1 LVATI
6 VLVVAVA
13 APVAADDLRPLLVTI
28 DDLPIANGSLHP
40 DAGERRQLTE
50 ELLAALARHDIK
62 AVGLVTWGNLQGPED
77 EELLEMWLAAGHE
90 LGNHSFRHLSL
101 TRSDAE
107 TYVADIEQARG
118 KLATFLEKHGRQ
130 LRFFRYP
137 MLHEG
142 DTEAKLDA
150 VRAYLEQSG
159 QRNLPVTIDNLDCSF
174 AQPWVAARQS
184 NDTAAMTRLAEEY
197 HESLHVAVRHHER
210 RGDQLLGRRS
220 PQILL
225 LHANAIGAAEWDR
238 LFTWLASTGHRF
250 VTADEVLAD
259 PAFSRSHR
267 HVGSKG
273 FGLWDRLAQQQWRQ
287 QAGEEVAALMA
298 AQQEA
303 WNRGDLE
310 AFTSGYTDDAIFISP
325 SGMTHGRQAVLDR
338 YRRSYPDSASRG
350 KLSFELIEMRVATGN
365 ERSMLD
371 DAQPGSVHAVSLV
384 ARWTLT
390 RAGDEE
396 SSTGLTLLVFHRRDG
411 EWKLAQDASF

>member
-1 LVATI
+1 MVIALAD
-6 VLVVAVA
+6 
-13 APVAADDLRPLLVTI
+13 PVAADDLRPLLITI

-40 DAGERRQLTE
+40 DADERRQLTE
-50 ELLAALARHDIK
+50 DLLATLARHGIK
-62 AVGLVTWGNLQGPED
+62 AVGLVTWGNLQGSGD

-101 TRSDAE
+101 THSDAE
-107 TYVADIEQARG
+107 TYIADIEEARS
-118 KLATFLEKHGRQ
+118 KLAAFLEDHGHR

-142 DTEAKLDA
+142 NTEAKLDE
-150 VRAYLEQSG
+150 VRSYLEHSG
-159 QRNLPVTIDNLDCSF
+159 QRNLPVSIDNLDCSF
-174 AQPWVAARQS
+174 AQPWVAARQR
-184 NDTAAMTRLAEEY
+184 NDTATMKHLSEEY

-210 RGDQLLGRRS
+210 RGDQLLGRQS

-238 LFTWLASTGHRF
+238 LFTWLESAGHRF
-250 VTADEVLAD
+250 ATADEVLAD
-259 PAFSRSHR
+259 PAFARPHR
-267 HVGSKG
+267 YIGSKG

-287 QAGEEVAALMA
+287 QAGDEVAALMA

-310 AFTSGYTDDAIFISP
+310 AFTSGYADDALFISP
-325 SGMTHGRQAVLDR
+325 SGITRGRQAVLDR

-350 KLSFELIEMRVATGN
+350 QLGFELIEMRVATGI

-371 DAQPGSVHAVSLV
+371 DAQPGGVHAVSLV

-390 RAGDEE
+390 RAGDQEP
-396 SSTGLTLLVFHRRDG
+396 STGLTLLVFHRRSG
-411 EWKLAQDASF
+411 EWKLVQDASF